1 MEPVNNS
8 AVNDGREL
16 TGTTTE
22 FITGRHAE
30 SHVKVLLDSADEVV
44 PDRAG
49 NRVHS
54 IRLSS
59 RGDRVNNAVYIFL
72 NEQVSNFSTGEQ
84 IVDKNEVLFT
94 LDLTLSK

>member
-22 FITGRHAE
+22 FVTGRHAE

-44 PDRAG
+44 PDWAG
-49 NRVHS
+49 HRVHS

-59 RGDRVNNAVYIFL
+59 RGDRINNAVNIFL
-72 NEQVSNFSTGEQ
+72 YKQVSNFSTG
-84 IVDKNEVLFT
+84 
-94 LDLTLSK
+94 